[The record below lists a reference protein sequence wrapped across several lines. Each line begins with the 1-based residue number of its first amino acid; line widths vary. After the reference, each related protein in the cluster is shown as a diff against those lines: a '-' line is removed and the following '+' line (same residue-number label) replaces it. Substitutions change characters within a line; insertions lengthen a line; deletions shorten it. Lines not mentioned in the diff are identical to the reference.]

1 METKRIKLTDLV
13 LNEGQIAGL
22 PINPRQWTKKELDKL
37 KKSLQETP
45 ELLEARGILVYPWEG
60 KYLVLG
66 GNMRL
71 SALKA
76 LKATDA
82 PCIVFP
88 EDTPIDKL
96 KEVVIKDNGS
106 FGAWDFDSL
115 ANEWGDLPLADWGV
129 PAWDEPNVSPDD
141 FGEEFSLSNEQR
153 SDFKQI
159 SFSLPI
165 LEADQVLEVIK
176 LAKYSDDFP
185 QETNE
190 ENSNG
195 IALSLIVGDWLNQM
209 KASLNSRGKRVT
221 EEDIRQELSRALKKS
236 GVTMSEVNN
245 IMGNQMAGH
254 YFNPSQ
260 WMFPTKEN
268 FLKMSKVITFER
280 SYEELRD
287 DYLVARVS
295 DMFLKKNW

>member
-1 METKRIKLTDLV
+1 M
-13 LNEGQIAGL
+13 
-22 PINPRQWTKKELDKL
+22 
-37 KKSLQETP
+37 
-45 ELLEARGILVYPWEG
+45 
-60 KYLVLG
+60 
-66 GNMRL
+66 
-71 SALKA
+71 
-76 LKATDA
+76 
-82 PCIVFP
+82 
-88 EDTPIDKL
+88 
-96 KEVVIKDNGS
+96 
-106 FGAWDFDSL
+106 

-268 FLKMSKVITFER
+268 FLKMSTVITFER

-295 DMFLKKNW
+295 DMFLKKIGKL